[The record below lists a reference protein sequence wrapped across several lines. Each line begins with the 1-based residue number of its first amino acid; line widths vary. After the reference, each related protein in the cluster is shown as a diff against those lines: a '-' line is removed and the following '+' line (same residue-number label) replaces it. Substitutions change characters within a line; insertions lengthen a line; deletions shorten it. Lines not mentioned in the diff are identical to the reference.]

1 MEAKQKDNL
10 PGFIFPEEARIRWLK
25 SFGAQNDRKR
35 FFRSGFRVHDQ
46 VAGAFQRGSF
56 YLIAGRP
63 GNCKTALLLSLAYR
77 QARMG
82 VFSYFCNIEMSTEE
96 MWTRL
101 ACLHDSS
108 LTLRELL
115 ETDLPSERIEFL
127 TGLSQELVHFSPLF
141 FEGSEFMS
149 LVKAAKESI
158 APLSQSILFIDYI
171 GLFTMK
177 GLGPQ
182 EKYWLVSETAKQL
195 KLTARALDIPIV
207 AAVQLNRAIE
217 NRKDKTPNL
226 ADLRDSGELENHAD
240 AVFALTRDD
249 DRLDV
254 DILKNRRGPLG
265 SYTLRFDGP
274 RAAVEEFD
282 EL

>member
-1 MEAKQKDNL
+1 MDKDQNQQ
-10 PGFIFPEEARIRWLK
+10 PSFISAEQARIRWLK
-25 SFGAQNDRKR
+25 SLEAQQDRKR
-35 FFRSGFRVHDQ
+35 FFRSGFKTHDQ
-46 VAGAFQRGSF
+46 SAGAFQRGGS
-56 YLIAGRP
+56 YLVAARP
-63 GNCKTALLLSLAYR
+63 GIGKTAFLLSLAYR

-101 ACLHDSS
+101 ACIHDRT

-115 ETDLPSERIEFL
+115 ETELSPERIDFL
-127 TGLSQELVHFSPLF
+127 TRLSQELLHFSPLF
-141 FEGSEFMS
+141 FEGSEFTTFAK
-149 LVKAAKESI
+149 VAKETIVPS
-158 APLSQSILFIDYI
+158 SQSALFVDYI
-171 GLFTMK
+171 GLITMR

-195 KLTARALDIPIV
+195 KLAARALDIPII
-207 AAVQLNRAIE
+207 AAVQLNRKIE
-217 NRKDKTPNL
+217 DRKEKSPNL

-240 AVFALTRDD
+240 AVFALTRDG

-265 SYTLRFDGP
+265 SYSLHFDGP